1 MSLQANRQPS
11 PDKRGGAA
19 LCCQCGNLRT
29 NPSTGLRSSRLD
41 PNRTAGC
48 VTDDPRGWRMTRTL
62 DCPIC
67 EMPTCHAML
76 CASGPHQD
84 RDEEFVY
91 KRAYWWDHHGTAAP

>member
-1 MSLQANRQPS
+1 MTTRPS

-19 LCCQCGNLRT
+19 LCCQCGNLRSNGPQMVT
-29 NPSTGLRSSRLD
+29 RD

-48 VTDDPRGWRMTRTL
+48 VSDDPRGWRMTRTIY
-62 DCPIC
+62 CPIC

-76 CASGPHQD
+76 DSGHTRD

-91 KRAYWWDHHGTAAP
+91 KRAHWWDHHGTAAP